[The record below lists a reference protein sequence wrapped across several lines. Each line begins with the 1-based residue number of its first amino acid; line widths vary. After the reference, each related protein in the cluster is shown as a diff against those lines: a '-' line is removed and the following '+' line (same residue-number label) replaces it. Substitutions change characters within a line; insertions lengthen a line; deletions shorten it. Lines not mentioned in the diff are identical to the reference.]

1 MSEEQR
7 PKPDQ
12 SVGQLQTSDLR
23 DLEAGCAEAIGEIC
37 HAIADKPEIVAVIR
51 QLMQAEDTE
60 SELDS
65 LRQSNP
71 AAAKRLVVAALGVL
85 VNSINLVGIQG
96 ELQRRTK
103 EAN

>member
-23 DLEAGCAEAIGEIC
+23 RLEAGCAEVINEIC
-37 HAIADKPEIVAVIR
+37 RSMADKPEIVAAIG
-51 QLMQAEDTE
+51 QLMQADDTE
-60 SELDS
+60 SGLDS

-85 VNSINLVGIQG
+85 VNSINLVGIQD
-96 ELQRRTK
+96 ELQRRAR